1 MKKLLITAGLTTL
14 MGTSAMSQ
22 EIGATFSR
30 FDDNWLTVLRT
41 GMVEYASTI
50 DGLSYQQEDAS
61 DDLAKQIDQVKNFV
75 AQGVDAIIVNIVD
88 TSAGAAVS
96 AAAGDTPLVYVN
108 REPDN
113 VNELPPTQA
122 FVASN
127 EIESGTLS
135 AFEICKNLRAEGKG
149 NGARGYL
156 MNGQLSNQAAVQRS
170 KDVYDVIG
178 MDMCNFM
185 EIIDEAPANWS
196 RDEAQDLM
204 TNWSRSFWSHQ
215 RTWVTSCHATKVID
229 QDHQGGASSC
239 RPTSYRQHGEATMAD
254 TSQGTGGL
262 TFDKSKRSWPNELN
276 ILLALFII
284 IAVFEA
290 IGQLAPYM
298 NGQSFLFDT
307 KDRFDSI
314 FNEARLQIII
324 LQVAIIGIIAL
335 GVTQVIIT
343 AGIDLSSGPLV
354 AATAMVAMSFG
365 QTELVNGFANPKA
378 LFGPWAMDLPVVIPV
393 VIGLT
398 FGACIGLINGTF
410 IAYFRIPPFIATL
423 GMFLFC
429 RGIAL
434 WWSGGIWFVILAI
447 IFQLIMSYTVYGKHT
462 YAIGSN
468 EEAARMSGINVKRH
482 KLLVY
487 MIASMLA
494 AFAGIVLSSK
504 AVTAQA
510 GMGEFYELFAIA
522 MAVIGGISLQGGRGS
537 IIGTVLGA
545 MVLGVIRSGFT
556 YIKLDGS
563 YQLMAMGAIIVAAV
577 ILDQYRQRNRA

>member
-1 MKKLLITAGLTTL
+1 
-14 MGTSAMSQ
+14 
-22 EIGATFSR
+22 
-30 FDDNWLTVLRT
+30 
-41 GMVEYASTI
+41 
-50 DGLSYQQEDAS
+50 
-61 DDLAKQIDQVKNFV
+61 
-75 AQGVDAIIVNIVD
+75 
-88 TSAGAAVS
+88 
-96 AAAGDTPLVYVN
+96 
-108 REPDN
+108 
-113 VNELPPTQA
+113 
-122 FVASN
+122 
-127 EIESGTLS
+127 
-135 AFEICKNLRAEGKG
+135 
-149 NGARGYL
+149 
-156 MNGQLSNQAAVQRS
+156 
-170 KDVYDVIG
+170 
-178 MDMCNFM
+178 
-185 EIIDEAPANWS
+185 
-196 RDEAQDLM
+196 
-204 TNWSRSFWSHQ
+204 
-215 RTWVTSCHATKVID
+215 
-229 QDHQGGASSC
+229 
-239 RPTSYRQHGEATMAD
+239 MAD

-262 TFDKSKRSWPNELN
+262 TFDKSKRSWPNEMN

-290 IGQLAPYM
+290 IGQIAPYM

-378 LFGPWAMDLPVVIPV
+378 LFGPWAMDLPVIIPV

-434 WWSGGIWFVILAI
+434 WWSGGNPISFPTESYAWIGSGMMPVVWFVILAI
-447 IFQLIMSYTVYGKHT
+447 IFQ
-462 YAIGSN
+462 
-468 EEAARMSGINVKRH
+468 H

-545 MVLGVIRSGFT
+545 MVLGVIRSGF
-556 YIKLDGS
+556 
-563 YQLMAMGAIIVAAV
+563 AAV